1 MRESEAWIVQVKS
14 DFATAEKLFDETQ
27 TSLYCQAIAK
37 YQQVV
42 EKSVKAMVAS
52 VKDAGV
58 PINPV
63 TRSHSLT
70 REVQSLKLLRR
81 ADNASTEAIARLFA
95 QYQTAIEDVSK
106 LAPAWPQPGQLFSRN
121 TEYPFEVAGGW
132 SAPAEAGVFSWAE
145 VKEVRETAWIIH
157 RRAMKFAQ
165 AVRLARR

>member
-1 MRESEAWIVQVKS
+1 MKESEAWIVQVKS
-14 DFATAEKLFDETQ
+14 DFATAEMLFVETQ
-27 TSLYCQAIAK
+27 AHLYCQAIAK

-63 TRSHSLT
+63 TRSHSLI
-70 REVQSLKLLRR
+70 REIQSLKFLRR
-81 ADNASTEAIARLFA
+81 ADNASIEAIARLFA
-95 QYQTAIEDVSK
+95 QYQSAIEDVSR
-106 LAPAWPQPGQLFSRN
+106 LAPAWPQPGQLFPRN

-132 SAPAEAGVFSWAE
+132 SAPAEAGVFTWAE
-145 VKEVRETAWIIH
+145 VREVRETAWVIH
-157 RRAMKFAQ
+157 RRAVKFAQ

>member
-1 MRESEAWIVQVKS
+1 MKESEAWIMQVKS

-27 TSLYCQAIAK
+27 PHFHCQAIAK

-42 EKSVKAMVAS
+42 EKSVKAMVAAAR
-52 VKDAGV
+52 DAGV

-70 REVQSLKLLRR
+70 KEIQSPKLLRR
-81 ADNASTEAIARLFA
+81 ADNASTEALARLFA
-95 QYQTAIEDVSK
+95 QYQTAIEDVSR

-121 TEYPFEVAGGW
+121 TEYPFEVTGGW
-132 SAPAEAGVFSWAE
+132 SAPAEAGVFTWAE
-145 VKEVRETAWIIH
+145 VKEVRETAWVIH
-157 RRAMKFAQ
+157 RRAIKFAQ